1 MSRESEED
9 IDTEWL
15 TIRSFFF
22 NEKKLQ
28 NLVKYSEKLIFDR
41 NIQEIYFAKAAKIYQ
56 TVILGYESDDE
67 MTIDDEEEHISDL
80 MEEFIIYAFQLESDI
95 SGVDHLE
102 AIDSVQDEEVTL
114 GGSPSLMDNNTIAE
128 VPEEFEDSK
137 ANTAKF
143 EVS

>member
-1 MSRESEED
+1 M
-9 IDTEWL
+9 
-15 TIRSFFF
+15 TIRSFFL

-41 NIQEIYFAKAAKIYQ
+41 NIQGVYFAKAAKIYQ

-67 MTIDDEEEHISDL
+67 LDIDDEEEKISDL
-80 MEEFIIYAFQLESDI
+80 IEEFIIYAFQLESDI

-102 AIDSVQDEEVTL
+102 TLDNAQEEEDSGVGLVN
-114 GGSPSLMDNNTIAE
+114 LMDNNTIAE

-143 EVS
+143 DVS